1 MSISIPGE
9 LEWLGWVAGSD
20 WPDGD
25 EDKMWEI
32 AEAWRTASAQLRD
45 LLPDLAAASNATVAA
60 YPWGAGVDAVRT
72 ALKKLEHGD
81 ASIERLAEIL
91 TQVADSADA
100 LGTEIEYTK
109 ILVITSIAMLAVE
122 IAAAWL
128 FPPTAPLVEAAAI
141 GLTRVAV
148 RLLGE
153 RAVSAIARY
162 AAELGI
168 AAVARFTA
176 KNVVL
181 STALGVSQ
189 DFAIQ
194 AGQVA
199 AGHRKDIDWNRIAT
213 TAYTAAAAG
222 AIGGPAGG
230 LFAKAAA
237 KVPLPA
243 GAWSG
248 AARGAVVG
256 MSAGMVGALGA
267 WGVGGLANGWTWDPR
282 LLTSGAAMGGLT
294 GGSKGF
300 RHGMSIRH
308 PVSARFPVPEPGR
321 FAAPGS
327 GDGSAPVGQHSAERQ
342 DGAEGRAQSG
352 ESRHVATERTAGVG
366 EPPRSVVPEPTAG
379 ELRPV
384 VAEPT
389 AETGGPRSMVAEP
402 RPGSPKPAAGDFG
415 ARFDEVQR
423 NAMAGLDAI
432 ETRTNE
438 RLDTA
443 SRRLHEQ
450 ADAFERELGLTPET
464 PKNVTAEPKP
474 TAQTAESGP
483 KPEQRMDR
491 SAPRRETAQAADL
504 GQSYTETPPDSHRRI
519 PSQASGAGL
528 PEQTP
533 DQSVRSEIAAP
544 AGGAPSE
551 GTPPD
556 RPTAPDATSQI
567 PYTPRYFGLPPIPE
581 YQAAAAPADT
591 VWQPPLATEPAP
603 RPQPEPE
610 SGPKPECEPTTGRR
624 PYDER
629 PPEGRIG
636 HRVSGIRAADGHD
649 QPNSAAA
656 KPNQWPGD
664 GSR

>member
-32 AEAWRTASAQLRD
+32 ADAWRTASAQLRD

-72 ALKKLEHGD
+72 ALKKLQHGD
-81 ASIERLAEIL
+81 ASIEHLAEIL
-91 TQVADSADA
+91 TRVADSADA

-122 IAAAWL
+122 IATAWL

-176 KNVVL
+176 EHVVL
-181 STALGVSQ
+181 STALGVGQ

-248 AARGAVVG
+248 AAKGAVVG

-267 WGVGGLANGWTWDPR
+267 WGVGGLTNGWTWDPR

-308 PVSARFPVPEPGR
+308 PVRARFPVPEPGR
-321 FAAPGS
+321 FGAPGS
-327 GDGSAPVGQHSAERQ
+327 GDGSAPVGQHRAERQ

-352 ESRHVATERTAGVG
+352 EPRHVAAERAAAVG
-366 EPPRSVVPEPTAG
+366 APPRSVLPEPIAG
-379 ELRPV
+379 ELRSV
-384 VAEPT
+384 LAEPT
-389 AETGGPRSMVAEP
+389 AETGGPRSMVVEP
-402 RPGSPKPAAGDFG
+402 RPG
-415 ARFDEVQR
+415 RFDEVQR
-423 NAMAGLDAI
+423 EAMAGLDAI

-438 RLDTA
+438 RLDAA

-450 ADAFERELGLTPET
+450 ADAFERELGLTPDT

-474 TAQTAESGP
+474 TAPTAEPGP
-483 KPEQRMDR
+483 KPEQRTDR
-491 SAPRRETAQAADL
+491 SAPRGDTAQAADV
-504 GQSYTETPPDSHRRI
+504 GQSNSETPPDSHRPS
-519 PSQASGAGL
+519 PSQASGPGL
-528 PEQTP
+528 PKQTP
-533 DQSVRSEIAAP
+533 DQSVRPEIAEP
-544 AGGAPSE
+544 TGGPSE

-556 RPTAPDATSQI
+556 RPTAPETTSQI
-567 PYTPRYFGLPPIPE
+567 PYTPRYFGLLPIPE
-581 YQAAAAPADT
+581 YRAAEPPADT
-591 VWQPPLATEPAP
+591 VWQPPLAIEPAP
-603 RPQPEPE
+603 PPQPEPE
-610 SGPKPECEPTTGRR
+610 PGSKPECEPTTGRSR
-624 PYDER
+624 HDER
-629 PPEGRIG
+629 TPEGRIG
-636 HRVSGIRAADGHD
+636 HRASGIRAANGDD
-649 QPNSAAA
+649 QPNWAAA
-656 KPNQWPGD
+656 KPNHRPGD
-664 GSR
+664 DSR